1 MSLGYHVGDRRGL
14 CSCFGFLLQRN
25 LLSYRLCNRFVE
37 SKQKLIQKFKR
48 MINIPNEKI
57 LEIGSKN
64 SDSSITKISSKNNR
78 IVLNFVLSRY
88 EIIFEKTKDN

>member
-1 MSLGYHVGDRRGL
+1 
-14 CSCFGFLLQRN
+14 
-25 LLSYRLCNRFVE
+25 
-37 SKQKLIQKFKR
+37 